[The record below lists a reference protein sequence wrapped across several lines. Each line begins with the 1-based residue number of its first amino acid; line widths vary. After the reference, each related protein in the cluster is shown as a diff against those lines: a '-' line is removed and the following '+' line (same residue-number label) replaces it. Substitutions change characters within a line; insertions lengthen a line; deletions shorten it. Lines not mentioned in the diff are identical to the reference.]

1 MTKIQGKSAFITGG
15 ASGIGLALAKTL
27 ISRGARVVI
36 ADIDEQA
43 LNAAQSELGPDA
55 TAVSC
60 NVASLAS
67 VEKAAEAA
75 LSAYGEVHLLFNNA
89 GVGAGGV
96 AGELSV
102 EDWRWAI
109 DVNLM
114 GVVHGVETFV
124 PIIQSQKSG
133 GHIVNTASI
142 AGHIAAPYMSP
153 YSATKFAVV
162 GYSECLKLEL
172 AMHNIGVS
180 ILSPAFVRTNIHTSG
195 ANRPS
200 AEGQVEAEYA
210 EPDTFKTLVESG
222 IDPKIVAEWT
232 ADSIEANRLHIFTHP
247 ALMMTVEER
256 MNGLLSDYTACGG
269 SDRFAA

>member
-1 MTKIQGKSAFITGG
+1 MTEIQGKVAFITGG

-27 ISRGARVVI
+27 MSRGARVAI
-36 ADIDEQA
+36 ADTDEHALAAVQSEFGSQATAILCDVANLSSVEQA
-43 LNAAQSELGPDA
+43 AA
-55 TAVSC
+55 TT
-60 NVASLAS
+60 
-67 VEKAAEAA
+67 

-96 AGELSV
+96 AGEISV

-124 PIIQSQKSG
+124 PIIQSQKTG
-133 GHIVNTASI
+133 GHIINTASI

-180 ILSPAFVRTNIHTSG
+180 VLSPAFVRTNIHNSG

-200 AEGQVEAEYA
+200 ADKEAA
-210 EPDTFKTLVESG
+210 GDEPDTFKTLVESG
-222 IDPKIVAEWT
+222 LDPAVVADWT
-232 ADSIEANRLHIFTHP
+232 ADSIEANRFHIFTHP
-247 ALMMTVEER
+247 ELMTAVEDR
-256 MNGLLSDYTACGG
+256 MNDLLSDYAA
-269 SDRFAA
+269 SAANDRFAA